1 MLFVRL
7 SIVFI
12 LLSSTL
18 IGCASLNLFQETK
31 TKAAPAPQKE
41 KQTLTELKKKNPSSP
56 DTFKK
61 LKAFV
66 DENQEND
73 LALKA
78 SLYLGKLLKKQ
89 NRQKEACEVYK
100 QALSLPFNYTDDLKV
115 SFLYS
120 DCLFR
125 AKQVTAALELLETQ
139 FDEETP
145 SHIRKKIIKKQ
156 WRFLKNNRLP
166 YWKLLVLNRLVEYA
180 PPSLQKQ
187 RIEQGEAFIHSLT
200 RNELLNLEKN
210 FSSLGVFQGE
220 LFSQAGKREWQER
233 NFIKSKYYFQQA
245 VKILPPGSENSKR
258 ARNYL
263 KMLKSRLFVNPY
275 LIGVILPL
283 SGHRKALGEKVLK
296 GLSLGLGLI
305 DNSPWQLMIMDSG
318 SHPDI
323 TQQAVETLLYK
334 HHVIGIVGGLSGDTA
349 QVIANIGEKF
359 GIPCLLLSQKQSLTK
374 DRIFVFQSA
383 LSGEALMEHLTENLI
398 QNLKV
403 TKAAVLFPEDNYGKN
418 YVELFTKNFQNKGGH
433 IVKEESYKVGE
444 VDFKTPIKKLVNL
457 FYLKSRQKEYETL
470 KQKLLEKNPNL
481 NSRHK
486 KLIPELLLKPEVDFQ
501 ALFIPDS
508 LKVLR
513 QVVSYLK
520 YFNIKGIYLVGTNLW
535 KREKLTNQDKDFSLV
550 FSDTIDIPNFKLQES
565 PFYIKYYEAFRTT
578 PGFFE
583 KQAYNT
589 ALALKTALLKKPK
602 DRFQLQK
609 ALESIESF
617 QGAFSNLK
625 ISKDH
630 TFLHPLK
637 FYKIES
643 KSDSVK

>member
-1 MLFVRL
+1 MLFARL
-7 SIVFI
+7 LIVFI
-12 LLSSTL
+12 LLSSAL
-18 IGCASLNLFQETK
+18 IGCASLSLFQETK
-31 TKAAPAPQKE
+31 TKAAPPPQKE

-61 LKAFV
+61 LKAFI

-89 NRQKEACEVYK
+89 NKKKEACEVYR
-100 QALSLPFNYTDDLKV
+100 QALSLPFDYTDDLEV

-145 SHIRKKIIKKQ
+145 SHIRKKITKKQ
-156 WRFLKNNRLP
+156 WKFLKNKRLP
-166 YWKLLVLNRLVEYA
+166 YWKLLVLSRIIEYA
-180 PPSLQKQ
+180 PPSLKKQ
-187 RIEQGEAFIHSLT
+187 RIKQGEAFIHSL
-200 RNELLNLEKN
+200 RGNELQSLEEKLP
-210 FSSLGVFQGE
+210 SLGLFQGE
-220 LFSQAGKREWQER
+220 LFLQVGKRKWQER
-233 NFIKSKYYFQQA
+233 NFIKSKHYFQKA
-245 VKILPPGSENSKR
+245 VTLLTPESEHSER
-258 ARNYL
+258 AKNYL
-263 KMLKSRLFVNPY
+263 KMLKNRLFVNPY

-283 SGHRKALGEKVLK
+283 SGHRKALGEKILK
-296 GLSLGLGLI
+296 GLNLGLGLI
-305 DNSPWQLMIMDSG
+305 DNSPWQLMVMDSG

-359 GIPCLLLSQKQSLTK
+359 GIPCLLLSQKQSLAK
-374 DRIFVFQSA
+374 DRLFIFQSA
-383 LSGEALMEHLTENLI
+383 LSGEDLMKHLTENLV

-418 YVELFTKNFQNKGGH
+418 YVKLFVEAFQSKGGH
-433 IVKEESYKVGE
+433 IVKKESYTMGE

-457 FYLKSRQKEYETL
+457 FYLKSRQKEYEAL
-470 KQKLLEKNPNL
+470 KQKFLEKTPNL
-481 NSRHK
+481 TSRHK
-486 KLIPELLLKPEVDFQ
+486 KLTPELLLKPEVDFQ

-513 QVVSYLK
+513 QIVSYLK

-535 KREKLTNQDKDFSLV
+535 KREKLTDQDKDFSLV
-550 FSDTIDIPNFKLQES
+550 FSDTIDIPNTEFQQSL
-565 PFYIKYYEAFRTT
+565 FYLKYYKAFRST

-583 KQAYNT
+583 QQAYNT
-589 ALALKTALLKKPK
+589 ALALKTALLKKPR

-617 QGAFSNLK
+617 QGAFFNLK

-630 TFLHPLK
+630 TFSHPLK
-637 FYKIES
+637 FYKIEN
-643 KSDSVK
+643 KSNSIK